1 MSKWFILVFIVLTSA
16 TRINSQIIQ
25 NYGFKVGYVS
35 SSQTYSG
42 FELDDSI
49 KRKNGISFSGFIYL
63 FDFNGFTVSPEI
75 KYIQKGAGLE
85 FIVTGP
91 ESPDPIGKTT
101 KYIYHNYLSIPISFV
116 YKMKLG
122 AGIPFIKIAPRYDI
136 LLSSDDDLNSPAST
150 YESYKNVFGGTLSI
164 GFVPNFNFV
173 FNPFIELSYHMDFT
187 DTYSGINNNI
197 RNNAVEINLGVQF

>member
-1 MSKWFILVFIVLTSA
+1 MNKGYILTFIFLVSTI
-16 TRINSQIIQ
+16 RINSQIIQ

-35 SSQTYSG
+35 SSQAYSG
-42 FELDDSI
+42 FELDDNI
-49 KRKNGISFSGFIYL
+49 IRKSGFSFSGFIDL
-63 FDFNGFTVSPEI
+63 FDFNEFTISPEI

-85 FIVTGP
+85 FIVTGSEGP
-91 ESPDPIGKTT
+91 EPIGKTT

-116 YKMKLG
+116 YRMQLS

-136 LLSSDDDLNSPAST
+136 LLSSDDDFNSPAST
-150 YESYKNVFGGTLSI
+150 YESYKNVFGGTVSI
-164 GFVPNFNFV
+164 GFVPNLNIV

-187 DTYSGINNNI
+187 DTYSGTNNNI